1 MCIPGVVP
9 EACRSKNILDVERC
23 LGVEAA
29 RPVVMDE
36 LLTVMEGHG
45 VEVNIRHVMLL
56 ADLMTNRVSARV
68 QYLVVKPQKIQS
80 ILLRRLLGDGLRFVE
95 RFAISSFRVKFT
107 ATNGAAWPKQRTVSS
122 AWLQ

>member
-9 EACRSKNILDVERC
+9 EACRSNNILEVERC

-29 RPVVMDE
+29 RRVVMDE

-56 ADLMTNRVSARV
+56 ADLMTNRVSV
-68 QYLVVKPQKIQS
+68 LVHHLKYS
-80 ILLRRLLGDGLRFVE
+80 LNDLEGLRFLTAHSHPTE
-95 RFAISSFRVKFT
+95 RFAVSSFRVKST
-107 ATNGAAWPKQRTVSS
+107 ATNGAAWPKQRTASS

>member
-9 EACRSKNILDVERC
+9 EACRSNNILEVERC

-29 RPVVMDE
+29 RRVVMDE

-56 ADLMTNRVSARV
+56 ADLMTNRVSV
-68 QYLVVKPQKIQS
+68 LVHHLKYSLTYLE
-80 ILLRRLLGDGLRFVE
+80 GLRFLDCP
-95 RFAISSFRVKFT
+95 FAPYRNIC
-107 ATNGAAWPKQRTVSS
+107 
-122 AWLQ
+122 